1 MYSHLFDASVLEN
14 VCIKDVLFPLW
25 QIPYLHGFFS
35 FTIFLKLLRN
45 LKKAE
50 EKVKTAEEDIEE
62 NKNKITELQAQL
74 ETLENEAT
82 TVLKAYKDAQ
92 VGPTYL

>member
-1 MYSHLFDASVLEN
+1 MCVVKMYDLHYGQFH
-14 VCIKDVLFPLW
+14 IYMFFFHFPLS
-25 QIPYLHGFFS
+25 HS
-35 FTIFLKLLRN
+35 STISLELLRN

-92 VGPTYL
+92 VGPNYS

>member
-1 MYSHLFDASVLEN
+1 MFYFHCGKFHIYMVF
-14 VCIKDVLFPLW
+14 FP
-25 QIPYLHGFFS
+25 

-92 VGPTYL
+92 VGPTYLWTFGLSNFHL

>member
-1 MYSHLFDASVLEN
+1 MFF
-14 VCIKDVLFPLW
+14 FPFHSISLIYNFPW
-25 QIPYLHGFFS
+25 IS
-35 FTIFLKLLRN
+35 RN

-92 VGPTYL
+92 VGRTYLGTLSLSNSHL

>member
-1 MYSHLFDASVLEN
+1 MANSIFICFSFISLYLIYN
-14 VCIKDVLFPLW
+14 FPLS
-25 QIPYLHGFFS
+25 HS
-35 FTIFLKLLRN
+35 STISLELLRN

-92 VGPTYL
+92 VGRNYS

>member
-1 MYSHLFDASVLEN
+1 M
-14 VCIKDVLFPLW
+14 
-25 QIPYLHGFFS
+25 
-35 FTIFLKLLRN
+35 
-45 LKKAE
+45 KKAE

>member
-1 MYSHLFDASVLEN
+1 MCVVKMYD
-14 VCIKDVLFPLW
+14 
-25 QIPYLHGFFS
+25 LHYGNSIFTCFS
-35 FTIFLKLLRN
+35 FISSHSSTISLELLRN

-92 VGPTYL
+92 VGPNYS

>member
-1 MYSHLFDASVLEN
+1 MYD
-14 VCIKDVLFPLW
+14 
-25 QIPYLHGFFS
+25 LHYGNSIFTCFS
-35 FTIFLKLLRN
+35 FISLYLIHLQFSLELLRN

-92 VGPTYL
+92 VGPNYS

>member
-1 MYSHLFDASVLEN
+1 MFFFH
-14 VCIKDVLFPLW
+14 FPLS
-25 QIPYLHGFFS
+25 HS
-35 FTIFLKLLRN
+35 STISLELLRN

-92 VGPTYL
+92 VGRNYS

>member
-1 MYSHLFDASVLEN
+1 MFFFH
-14 VCIKDVLFPLW
+14 FPLS
-25 QIPYLHGFFS
+25 HS
-35 FTIFLKLLRN
+35 SNFLELLRN

-92 VGPTYL
+92 VGPNYS